1 METNTELVVDQ
12 KPIEVSAQT
21 QTVSPKVV
29 QFCIDLQEDPSLKKR
44 YLTELKSMDED
55 TLTEEDLGYLM
66 DQLREFDTIIAY
78 VRSIMA
84 RRAGER
90 VEEEEVQAAPKK
102 KRGRPKKKKSKAGKS
117 PMEDLD
123 EEL

>member
-1 METNTELVVDQ
+1 MEVIKLMGLYFALNDWL
-12 KPIEVSAQT
+12 
-21 QTVSPKVV
+21 KVPGARYY
-29 QFCIDLQEDPSLKKR
+29 FYDDCIDLQEDPSLKKR